1 MKVKSEDMLLYAVT
15 DRYWLKDD
23 TLENQVDK
31 ILASGATFLQL
42 REKNISTEEYIAIAK
57 SVKKIADKYAV
68 PFVIDD
74 NAEVVVA
81 SNADGIHIGQND
93 IGPVECRNIIGDDK
107 NRRDRQHR

>member
-68 PFVIDD
+68 PFVIMQRLLLRQMPT
-74 NAEVVVA
+74 A
-81 SNADGIHIGQND
+81 SISVKMI
-93 IGPVECRNIIGDDK
+93 
-107 NRRDRQHR
+107 